1 MTKDDYDRACA
12 AAYAEYMREFT
23 AIEDAAD
30 VVRHPAE
37 VVYAREMRE
46 ARKFLHPNPGADAAE
61 WRRQRDAAAARFDAT
76 CGDAFAA
83 FDRAWWE
90 AYLRYANRL
99 DGLLVEYKQG

>member
-12 AAYAEYMREFT
+12 AAYAEYMQEYQ

-76 CGDAFAA
+76 CGDAFDA
-83 FDRAWWE
+83 FERAWWA
-90 AYLRYANRL
+90 AYRRYVARC
-99 DGLLVEYKQG
+99 DGALIEYKQG